1 MNYMDKYIKLVVEIE
16 TGLTKPKT
24 IWNKFY
30 IASEDMFTECG
41 WNKQA
46 ITDIITA
53 PLYDYNW
60 KRLHAT
66 EEEMAKSKEDT
77 LEDFRS
83 ELLYCSDRMSLHRFM
98 RVQWLLMLYLE
109 KTGKKEKIA
118 DKYLGI
124 K

>member
-1 MNYMDKYIKLVVEIE
+1 MDKYIKLVVEIE

-30 IASEDMFTECG
+30 IASEDMFTEWG

-46 ITDIITA
+46 IADIITT
-53 PLYDYNW
+53 PLYGYNW
-60 KRLHAT
+60 GRLHPT
-66 EEEMAKSKEDT
+66 GGELVQTKEDA
-77 LEDFRS
+77 LACFHS